1 VAKILLVEDE
11 KDIAKLVADWLAHEQ
26 HLVEVDHA
34 GSSAWARMSA
44 NKFDLIIMD
53 IMLPELSG
61 LELCSRFRKAGGQSP
76 ILMLTAKDGVEDKEL
91 GLDTG
96 ADDYLTKPFHLKEL
110 SARVRALLRRGLQSA
125 GNVIEIADLKIDAAE
140 CRVFKGEEEVH
151 LLPKEYRLLE
161 FLARHPNHIFSADD
175 LLEHVWESGA
185 GFMSETVRQH
195 IKRLRKKL
203 DTPGA
208 SSIIQTVYGLGYK
221 LEAH

>member
-1 VAKILLVEDE
+1 MAKILLVEDE
-11 KDIAKLVADWLAHEQ
+11 RDIAKLVADWLSREQ

-34 GSSAWARMSA
+34 GLSAWARMAA
-44 NKFDLIIMD
+44 NKFDLIILD
-53 IMLPELSG
+53 IMLPEING
-61 LELCSRFRKAGGQSP
+61 LELCARFRKAGGTSP
-76 ILMLTAKDGVEDKEL
+76 ILMLTAKDGIEDKEL

-110 SARVRALLRRGLQSA
+110 AARVRALLRRGTQASS
-125 GNVIEIADLKIDAAE
+125 NVIEIADLHIDVAE
-140 CRVFKGEEEVH
+140 CRVLKGAEEIH

-161 FLARHPNHIFSADD
+161 FLARHPNHIFSAEE

-185 GFMSETVRQH
+185 GFMPDTVRQH

-203 DTPGA
+203 DTPGT

-221 LEAH
+221 IESR